1 MIDSWTYRKCKAC
14 GHDNHYTNKVCEK
27 CGGELQEYREWFARR
42 PKYEDFYMSQY
53 VCQDCGNVMTAKEP
67 CNVCNST
74 RVERTDVCRSCMK
87 TSVCIR
93 CGYLTHRRTHDKNV
107 RCPKC
112 GEGMLQGI
120 CNLYEDNQGLPI
132 PTVEECTPRMEGR
145 EQETAEKDR
154 HISAVDSLMF
164 LRWRKGI
171 DYIEKEI
178 GLDYIRKTWGWCMD
192 EYDIWPVDE
201 SPEDRRERKRN
212 RLKKE
217 IMKRLLWWRK

>member
-120 CNLYEDNQGLPI
+120 AIFMKTTKDCPY
-132 PTVEECTPRMEGR
+132 PRWKN
-145 EQETAEKDR
+145 A
-154 HISAVDSLMF
+154 
-164 LRWRKGI
+164 
-171 DYIEKEI
+171 
-178 GLDYIRKTWGWCMD
+178 
-192 EYDIWPVDE
+192 
-201 SPEDRRERKRN
+201 RREWKGASRKQR
-212 RLKKE
+212 KKTGT
-217 IMKRLLWWRK
+217 

>member
-1 MIDSWTYRKCKAC
+1 
-14 GHDNHYTNKVCEK
+14 
-27 CGGELQEYREWFARR
+27 
-42 PKYEDFYMSQY
+42 MSQY